1 MNRLYGYCWGVL
13 PAVMLTLSS
22 NVVADEATPSVE
34 DNIRAMD
41 TNRDGMV
48 TVHEVRV
55 FLELKNGKGY
65 QQELLDELEGKTG
78 RSCASPFSKSAF

>member
-1 MNRLYGYCWGVL
+1 M
-13 PAVMLTLSS
+13 MLTLSA